1 MAARSQGSCR
11 YCQERQLDAPGLFSL
26 HFLVSAPELQRLWP
40 MEALPSTESN
50 DQLLDAAITI
60 LAKHGVAGLTHQAVD
75 QESGSARGTTASHYA
90 TQRELLEAA
99 AYRMVLVDSLE
110 LAGFRASAAG
120 IAAVVERTFTPD
132 GRRRLLAR
140 LELFLYAA
148 RNPDFVTMHWA
159 RDLFAAGAEAH
170 VKIAGAK
177 LPRMA
182 AEAVITIVD
191 GLSLHDFVT
200 QRMTHRERFALVRR
214 MLRGLLD
221 QPKGGERL

>member
-1 MAARSQGSCR
+1 
-11 YCQERQLDAPGLFSL
+11 
-26 HFLVSAPELQRLWP
+26 
-40 MEALPSTESN
+40 MEALHSSDSN
-50 DQLLDAAITI
+50 DSLLDAAITI
-60 LAKHGVAGLTHQAVD
+60 LAKHGVAALTHKAVD
-75 QESGSARGTTASHYA
+75 DESGCAQGTAASHYA

-99 AYRMVLVDSLE
+99 AYRMVLLDSLE
-110 LAGFRASAAG
+110 LTGFRASAAG

-148 RNPDFVTMHWA
+148 RNPDFVTMHSA

-170 VKIAGAK
+170 MKIAGTK

-182 AEAVITIVD
+182 AEAVITIVE

-200 QRMTHRERFALVRR
+200 ARMTHRDRFSLIRR
-214 MLRGLLD
+214 MLRGFLNE
-221 QPKGGERL
+221 PKTGDRL

>member
-1 MAARSQGSCR
+1 
-11 YCQERQLDAPGLFSL
+11 
-26 HFLVSAPELQRLWP
+26 
-40 MEALPSTESN
+40 MEALPSSDSN
-50 DQLLDAAITI
+50 DTLLDAAITI
-60 LAKHGVAGLTHQAVD
+60 LAKRGVAGLTHRAVD
-75 QESGSARGTTASHYA
+75 EESGCAHGTTASQYA

-99 AYRMVLVDSLE
+99 AYRMVLLDSLE
-110 LAGFRASAAG
+110 LTGFRASAAG
-120 IAAVVERTFTPD
+120 IAAVVERTFTAD

-159 RDLFAAGAEAH
+159 RDMFAAGAEAH

-182 AEAVITIVD
+182 AEAVITIVE

-200 QRMTHRERFALVRR
+200 QRMTHRDRFALIRR
-214 MLRGLLD
+214 MLRGVLD
-221 QPKGGERL
+221 EPKGDDRL